1 MFHHVS
7 NFGICTSVCQIHMR
21 AFAEASS
28 LVLSYTDFYSPSARA
43 LALFSLADVL
53 RSGRLQNPSKEVG
66 ERVARCSSMAAN

>member
-1 MFHHVS
+1 
-7 NFGICTSVCQIHMR
+7 MR

-28 LVLSYTDFYSPSARA
+28 LVLSYTDFYSPLARA